1 MGAELVIQRGNGL
14 LYGYQLRLPVF
25 EGPLDV
31 LLQLIERNQ
40 LAVTDVSLV
49 LVTEQFIE
57 YTAGLT
63 DASSGVLAEFMT
75 IAARLLL
82 LKSRSLLPR
91 PPVVEEEAEP
101 DNLVDQLREYQRAK
115 VIAADLR
122 QREVAGLQSWPR
134 LAIVPELPVAE
145 RLVGT
150 SGNALVV
157 ALRRCLARGV
167 ARPEKYVAAPVIS
180 LLEMTRRIMARLGRG
195 QSSFAT
201 LVGHGAT
208 RSDYT
213 VAFIALLTLLRQQV
227 VSATQQGL
235 FGDIEIERRRAEPAD
250 D

>member
-1 MGAELVIQRGNGL
+1 LNQQGSGL
-14 LYGYQLRLPVF
+14 LDGYQLHLSVF

-63 DASSGVLAEFMT
+63 DASSSDLAEFMT

-82 LKSRSLLPR
+82 LKSRSLLPK
-91 PPVVEEEAEP
+91 PPVVEEEEEP
-101 DNLVDQLREYQRAK
+101 DDLVDRLREYQRAK
-115 VIAADLR
+115 LIAADLR
-122 QREVAGLQSWPR
+122 QRDVAGLQSWPR
-134 LAIVPELPVAE
+134 LAVVPEMPVAE

-150 SGNALVV
+150 SGKGLVV
-157 ALRRCLARGV
+157 ALRRCLARS
-167 ARPEKYVAAPVIS
+167 ATKPEKYVAAPVIS

-195 QSSFAT
+195 RGSFTT

-208 RSDYT
+208 RSEYM
-213 VAFIALLTLLRQQV
+213 VAFIALLTLLRQQA
-227 VSATQQGL
+227 VSATQHGL
-235 FGDIEIERRRAEPAD
+235 FGDIEIARVAAEPAD